1 MIDPQLIN
9 QNGFSSSLNKTQ
21 SEKYVLQ
28 SNDYMLMTVAVHVA
42 LLELLVSEQHNHIY
56 VRFVCMDFL
65 TQTTHISF
73 IDIFSVI
80 LTFL

>member
-28 SNDYMLMTVAVHVA
+28 SNDYMLMKVAVHVA
-42 LLELLVSEQHNHIY
+42 LLELLVSEQHNHINL
-56 VRFVCMDFL
+56 RFV
-65 TQTTHISF
+65 
-73 IDIFSVI
+73 
-80 LTFL
+80 